1 MTIKS
6 LEGRKWASNKNTGIR
21 NSQNINKL
29 EIAKTENSF

>member
-21 NSQNINKL
+21 NSQINKL
-29 EIAKTENSF
+29 EIVQMENNF